1 MCSPSTIQKLLG
13 DTSCAPGQ
21 KGEVIASVPWISSYF
36 SACPRTVVSALI
48 GHLVGGDGAGGGDA
62 VGGRGDPP
70 TVSTS

>member
-1 MCSPSTIQKLLG
+1 MLQERKVRLATLDQLLFLSHH
-13 DTSCAPGQ
+13 TA
-21 KGEVIASVPWISSYF
+21 
-36 SACPRTVVSALI
+36 VSARK

>member
-1 MCSPSTIQKLLG
+1 MRS
-13 DTSCAPGQ
+13 
-21 KGEVIASVPWISSYF
+21 ASVPWISSYF
-36 SACPRTVVSALI
+36 SARPRTVVSAPI